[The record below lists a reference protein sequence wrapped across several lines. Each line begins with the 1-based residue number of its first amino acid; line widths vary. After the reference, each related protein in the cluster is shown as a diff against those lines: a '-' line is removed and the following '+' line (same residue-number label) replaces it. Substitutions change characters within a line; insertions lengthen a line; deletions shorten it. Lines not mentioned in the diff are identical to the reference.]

1 MRIKK
6 KLSLIAI
13 FAKSYHEICDK
24 QKAAMGI
31 SNWNEIL
38 DNWWLGLGFFFDR
51 AFYQGRR
58 DEVSLQFEQAT
69 QQALHQFFGMTANSR
84 RKRLWQLYR
93 SNFLGKD
100 NFGRRLNP
108 LAATLKNKYEV
119 DGKKRRTGK
128 KGDNLMVA
136 DVLHFIC
143 ERTHLR
149 SEPLNLVTYMKEG
162 IRNGQIAELA
172 DELDSIYQVGEKI
185 YSMLL
190 RDVIDLFKLSK
201 HLSPDD
207 YKYVQA
213 VDTWVEQLANKLG
226 FDGSKKQ
233 LAVRFAE
240 ACREHNVDPIAFN
253 QGAWYLAAHSFD
265 ILTDNIG
272 RIKPLK

>member
-1 MRIKK
+1 MRIKE
-6 KLSLIAI
+6 KLSIIAS
-13 FAKSYHEICDK
+13 FAKSYHQICDD

-31 SNWNEIL
+31 SSWNKVL
-38 DNWWLGLGFFFDR
+38 DDWWLGLRFFFNR

-58 DEVSLQFEQAT
+58 DEVSRRFEQAS
-69 QQALHQFFGMTANSR
+69 QQALHHLFGMGANSR
-84 RKRLWQLYR
+84 RKRLWELYE

-100 NFGRRLNP
+100 NFGRRVNP
-108 LAATLKNKYEV
+108 LATALKNKYEV

-143 ERTHLR
+143 EKTHSR

-185 YSMLL
+185 YSLLL
-190 RDVIDLFKLSK
+190 RDVVDLFKLSK

-213 VDTWVEQLANKLG
+213 VDTWVEQLAKKLG
-226 FDGSKKQ
+226 FEGSKNQ
-233 LAVRFAE
+233 LAIQLAE
-240 ACREHNVDPIAFN
+240 VCNEHNVDPIAFN

-265 ILTDNIG
+265 ILTENIEK
-272 RIKPLK
+272 IEPLK

>member
-1 MRIKK
+1 MRIKE
-6 KLSLIAI
+6 KLSIIAS
-13 FAKSYHEICDK
+13 FTKSYHQICDD
-24 QKAAMGI
+24 QKSAMGI
-31 SNWNEIL
+31 SSWNKVL
-38 DNWWLGLGFFFDR
+38 DDWWLGLRFFFNR

-58 DEVSLQFEQAT
+58 DEVSRRFEQVT
-69 QQALHQFFGMTANSR
+69 QQALHQLFGMRANSR
-84 RKRLWQLYR
+84 RKRLWELYE

-100 NFGRRLNP
+100 NFGRRVNP
-108 LAATLKNKYEV
+108 LATALKNKYEV

-143 ERTHLR
+143 EKTHLR

-185 YSMLL
+185 YSLLL
-190 RDVIDLFKLSK
+190 RDIVDLFKLSK

-213 VDTWVEQLANKLG
+213 VDTWVEQLAKKLG
-226 FDGSKKQ
+226 FEGSKNQ
-233 LAVRFAE
+233 LAIQLAE
-240 ACREHNVDPIAFN
+240 VCNEHNIDPIAFN

-265 ILTDNIG
+265 ILTENIEK
-272 RIKPLK
+272 IEPPK